1 MIVGSC
7 CLNTTKQLW
16 KKKVVMIKQSNST
29 SKKQVSLQSH
39 HNLWLETYTSLTS
52 QLCPTVPFS

>member
-1 MIVGSC
+1 MIHRFI
-7 CLNTTKQLW
+7 TKQLW
-16 KKKVVMIKQSNST
+16 EKKVAMIKQSNST

-39 HNLWLETYTSLTS
+39 HNLWLETYTSLTC